1 MLLGLLQAAEDAVI
15 IIIIIMLVS
24 RYIAYK
30 FESLTIRALDEQSDI
45 TTTNLLVSENVNF
58 LMLLFYFIC
67 DVTLKISLNTFQLQ
81 LITFEY
87 KIFH

>member
-15 IIIIIMLVS
+15 IIIVMLVS

-30 FESLTIRALDEQSDI
+30 FESLTTRALDEQSDI

-67 DVTLKISLNTFQLQ
+67 DVTLKISLNTFQLR